1 MIKRVIER
9 VTTLF
14 KRRPPRPREPKRI
27 GAADHGINQE
37 LVARSALRVCETLQK
52 AGHRAYLVGG
62 AVRDLLLGIAPKDF
76 DVATDATPEQ
86 VKSHFRRAIIIGR
99 RFRLVH
105 VMFGQETIEVSTF
118 RALDNPDR
126 KTDEHG
132 RVLADNLFGE
142 QIEDAARRDF
152 SVNAL
157 YYDPS
162 TREVIDYHDG
172 VKDLRRKRLRMI
184 GDPETRYRED
194 PVRMLRAVRFA
205 AKLGFEIDEATRE
218 PIPRLAV
225 LIENVPAARLFDEM
239 LKLLSSGHSVACIT
253 RLRMEGLHHGLLPL
267 LDVILEQPAG
277 ERFVLQA
284 LARTDERVRAGKS
297 ISPGFLFATLLWH
310 DVLVKWNARTARGEH
325 RIPALNNAIDDALDA
340 QTEKLAI
347 QRRFVS
353 DMREIWGLQPRFERR
368 SGRSPFR
375 LLEHLRFRAGYDFLL
390 LRAAA
395 DEVPAELADWWTR
408 FAHAGV
414 EEREALRAGGA
425 RAESPEGAG
434 EKRRRRSRGRGANAS
449 RSASTAAAARL
460 TELVKRIAYI
470 GLGSNQGEIVEAL
483 NSAIE
488 LAAFD
493 RADRAWW
500 RSRRSTDRR
509 RSMHRA
515 RTFSMQ
521 SPRLETALEPYAL
534 LLHLLDIELMLG
546 RKRRGLKKNAPRN
559 VDLDLLLLGDMIIQS
574 TPLTLP
580 HPRLHLRAF
589 VLRPLLDLAPE
600 IRIPGQGPAAA
611 FLDAVDD
618 QKVEPLEAPAA
629 P

>member
-9 VTTLF
+9 VSTLF
-14 KRRPPRPREPKRI
+14 SRKPRRPREPRRI
-27 GAADHGINQE
+27 GGEEHGIDPT

-52 AGHRAYLVGG
+52 AGYRAYLVGG

-76 DVATDATPEQ
+76 DIATNATPEQ

-126 KTDEHG
+126 QTDEHG
-132 RVLADNLFGE
+132 RVLTDNLFGE
-142 QIEDAARRDF
+142 QHEDAARRDF
-152 SVNAL
+152 TANAL
-157 YYDPS
+157 YYDPT

-184 GDPETRYRED
+184 GDPVTRYRED

-218 PIPRLAV
+218 PIPRLAT

-239 LKLLSSGHSVACIT
+239 LKLLTSGHSVACIT
-253 RLRMEGLHHGLLPL
+253 RLRTEGLHHGLLPL

-284 LARTDERVRAGKS
+284 LARTDERVRTGKS

-325 RIPALNNAIDDALDA
+325 RIPALDRAIDETLDA

-347 QRRFVS
+347 QRRFVA

-368 SGRSPFR
+368 AGRSAYR

-408 FAHAGV
+408 FSLAKE
-414 EEREALRAGGA
+414 EERERLVDEAAQSVA
-425 RAESPEGAG
+425 PESAQR
-434 EKRRRRSRGRGANAS
+434 KRRRRPRGR
-449 RSASTAAAARL
+449 RVRPSAEATGD
-460 TELVKRIAYI
+460 T
-470 GLGSNQGEIVEAL
+470 GSA
-483 NSAIE
+483 
-488 LAAFD
+488 
-493 RADRAWW
+493 
-500 RSRRSTDRR
+500 
-509 RSMHRA
+509 
-515 RTFSMQ
+515 
-521 SPRLETALEPYAL
+521 
-534 LLHLLDIELMLG
+534 
-546 RKRRGLKKNAPRN
+546 
-559 VDLDLLLLGDMIIQS
+559 
-574 TPLTLP
+574 
-580 HPRLHLRAF
+580 
-589 VLRPLLDLAPE
+589 
-600 IRIPGQGPAAA
+600 
-611 FLDAVDD
+611 
-618 QKVEPLEAPAA
+618 
-629 P
+629 

>member
-9 VTTLF
+9 VSTLF
-14 KRRPPRPREPKRI
+14 GRRPRKPREPRRVP
-27 GAADHGINQE
+27 AAEHGIDEQ
-37 LVARSALRVCETLQK
+37 LIARSALRVCDTLQK

-62 AVRDLLLGIAPKDF
+62 AVRDLLLGVAPKDF

-105 VMFGQETIEVSTF
+105 VMFGPETIEVSTF

-126 KTDEHG
+126 QTDEHG

-142 QIEDAARRDF
+142 QVEDAARRDF
-152 SVNAL
+152 TVNAL
-157 YYDPS
+157 YYDPV

-172 VKDLRRKRLRMI
+172 VKDLKRRRLRMI
-184 GDPETRYRED
+184 GEPEARYRED

-218 PIPRLAV
+218 PIPRLAR
-225 LIENVPAARLFDEM
+225 LIENVPSARLFDEM

-284 LARTDERVRAGKS
+284 LARTDERVRSGKS

-310 DVLVKWNARTARGEH
+310 DVLVRWNARQANGEH
-325 RIPALNNAIDDALDA
+325 RIPALNSAIDEALDA
-340 QTEKLAI
+340 QTEKLSI

-368 SGRSPFR
+368 TGRTAFR
-375 LLEHLRFRAGYDFLL
+375 LVEHLRFRAGYDFLL

-408 FAHAGV
+408 FWHAGEAERERLV
-414 EEREALRAGGA
+414 EEAAQAGVA
-425 RAESPEGAG
+425 EGAPR
-434 EKRRRRSRGRGANAS
+434 KRRRRGRGRGG
-449 RSASTAAAARL
+449 AAAVA
-460 TELVKRIAYI
+460 
-470 GLGSNQGEIVEAL
+470 G
-483 NSAIE
+483 
-488 LAAFD
+488 D
-493 RADRAWW
+493 
-500 RSRRSTDRR
+500 
-509 RSMHRA
+509 
-515 RTFSMQ
+515 
-521 SPRLETALEPYAL
+521 ET
-534 LLHLLDIELMLG
+534 
-546 RKRRGLKKNAPRN
+546 
-559 VDLDLLLLGDMIIQS
+559 
-574 TPLTLP
+574 
-580 HPRLHLRAF
+580 
-589 VLRPLLDLAPE
+589 RPA
-600 IRIPGQGPAAA
+600 
-611 FLDAVDD
+611 
-618 QKVEPLEAPAA
+618 
-629 P
+629 

>member
-1 MIKRVIER
+1 MIRRVIER
-9 VTTLF
+9 VSTLF
-14 KRRPPRPREPKRI
+14 TRKSRKPREPRRVSVV
-27 GAADHGINQE
+27 DHGIDSA

-126 KTDEHG
+126 QTDEHG
-132 RVLADNLFGE
+132 RVLADNLFG
-142 QIEDAARRDF
+142 QQHEDAARRDF
-152 SVNAL
+152 TVNAL
-157 YYDPS
+157 YYDPT

-172 VKDLRRKRLRMI
+172 VKDVRRKRLRMI

-218 PIPRLAV
+218 PIPRLAGLV
-225 LIENVPAARLFDEM
+225 ENVPAARLFDEM
-239 LKLLSSGHSVACIT
+239 LKLLTSGHSVACIT

-284 LARTDERVRAGKS
+284 LARTDERVRSGKS
-297 ISPGFLFATLLWH
+297 VSPGFLFATLLWH
-310 DVLVKWNARTARGEH
+310 DVLVRWTVRTARGEH
-325 RIPALNNAIDDALDA
+325 RIPALNLAIDDTLDA

-368 SGRSPFR
+368 SGQSAYR
-375 LLEHLRFRAGYDFLL
+375 LVQHLRFRAGYDFLL

-408 FAHAGV
+408 FAHANEAERDRLV
-414 EEREALRAGGA
+414 EEAARSQVPETAG
-425 RAESPEGAG
+425 R
-434 EKRRRRSRGRGANAS
+434 KRRRRSRGKGTTGRPSPA
-449 RSASTAAAARL
+449 
-460 TELVKRIAYI
+460 
-470 GLGSNQGEIVEAL
+470 
-483 NSAIE
+483 
-488 LAAFD
+488 
-493 RADRAWW
+493 ADR
-500 RSRRSTDRR
+500 
-509 RSMHRA
+509 
-515 RTFSMQ
+515 
-521 SPRLETALEPYAL
+521 ETGMA
-534 LLHLLDIELMLG
+534 
-546 RKRRGLKKNAPRN
+546 
-559 VDLDLLLLGDMIIQS
+559 
-574 TPLTLP
+574 
-580 HPRLHLRAF
+580 
-589 VLRPLLDLAPE
+589 
-600 IRIPGQGPAAA
+600 
-611 FLDAVDD
+611 
-618 QKVEPLEAPAA
+618 
-629 P
+629 